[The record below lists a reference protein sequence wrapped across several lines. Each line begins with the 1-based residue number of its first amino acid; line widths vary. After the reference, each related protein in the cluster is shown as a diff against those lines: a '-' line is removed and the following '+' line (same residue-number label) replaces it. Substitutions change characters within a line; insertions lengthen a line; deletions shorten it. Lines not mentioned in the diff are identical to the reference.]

1 MALVPSETSD
11 STVKNMVGATPP
23 SLSLG
28 EMMAQRTA
36 ALKPY
41 KEDVEEKTKK
51 ASEFEAK
58 KGLFEQEQKMRTAG
72 AKYAALTA
80 AQQKAE
86 KAYEPVEDLEED
98 MLNAKFVPTQES
110 ARDLAALYGLIGV
123 VGWAIGSGG
132 KGNAMRAMSAQNG
145 MLEGY
150 QKGRADLYKKE
161 KDLFETNIKALRE
174 KAKIV
179 SEKAK
184 RVAELAAKD
193 PQAAAELSAYISA
206 QEGAEFYKQ
215 NAEKFGYAK
224 AAKDAEDS
232 FKAADKMYLEI
243 IKEYAR
249 AAKRTGKPQTMKGSD
264 GKLYMVYSEDD
275 IRPVQTP
282 EGVTLTKPTVEKTA
296 KGAST
301 KGASGAGGAVQFR
314 YNQAM
319 TNAGNQLANE
329 IENAASLP
337 VSATPPVLAEV
348 LTDPSKGLTD
358 AGKRFFSQ
366 KITDEEARAFQ
377 QVFAGMTRAIT
388 TIEASGRPSGATEGA
403 IREFAKSQPRAGDK
417 KINIYLSLA
426 QSKQVMDILVKDLK
440 AAQANSTQIAQ
451 AEEAKKRVD
460 SLITWTVKDV
470 NRILASGK
478 STLVDPKV
486 QDAMKTSK
494 TLGELNKQV
503 KPSSAKQYATEAD
516 AEKAF
521 KEGTLKSGDK
531 VIINGQSGTWE

>member
-1 MALVPSETSD
+1 MAVIPEQKTND
-11 STVKNMVGATPP
+11 AVKSMVGVSSP
-23 SLSLG
+23 SVNLG
-28 EMMAQRTA
+28 EMMAQRTS

-41 KEDVEEKTKK
+41 KEEAEAKAKK
-51 ASEFEAK
+51 ASEFEADK
-58 KGLFEQEQKMRTAG
+58 ALFEQQQKMRTAG
-72 AKYAALTA
+72 EKYAALTS

-86 KAYEPVEDLEED
+86 AAYEPVESLEQD
-98 MLNAKFVPTQES
+98 MLNATFVPTQES
-110 ARDLAALYGLIGV
+110 AKDLAALYGLIGV

-132 KGNAMRAMSAQNG
+132 KGDAMRAMSAQNG

-161 KDLFETNIKALRE
+161 KDLFETNIKSLRE
-174 KAKIV
+174 KAKVV

-193 PQAAAELSAYISA
+193 PQAAAELSTYISA
-206 QEGAEFYKQ
+206 QEGADFYRK
-215 NAEKFGYAK
+215 NVERFGYAK

-232 FKAADKMYLEI
+232 FKAADKMYGEI

-249 AAKRTGKPQTMKGSD
+249 AAKRTGKPQQMQGSD
-264 GKLYMVYSEDD
+264 GKLYFVYSEDD
-275 IRPVQTP
+275 VRPVQAP

-296 KGAST
+296 KGKGT
-301 KGASGAGGAVQFR
+301 GGASGAGGAVQFR

-337 VSATPPVLAEV
+337 ISATPPLLAEV
-348 LTDPSKGLTD
+348 LTDPTKGLTE
-358 AGKRFFSQ
+358 AGKRFFAQ
-366 KITDEEARAFQ
+366 KITDEESRAFQ

-460 SLITWTVKDV
+460 SLITWTVRDV

-478 STLVDPKV
+478 STLVDQKV
-486 QDAMKTSK
+486 QDAMESSK
-494 TLGELNKQV
+494 NLGELNKQV

-516 AEKAF
+516 ADKAF
-521 KEGTLKSGDK
+521 KDGTLKSGDK

>member
-1 MALVPSETSD
+1 
-11 STVKNMVGATPP
+11 
-23 SLSLG
+23 
-28 EMMAQRTA
+28 
-36 ALKPY
+36 
-41 KEDVEEKTKK
+41 
-51 ASEFEAK
+51 
-58 KGLFEQEQKMRTAG
+58 
-72 AKYAALTA
+72 
-80 AQQKAE
+80 
-86 KAYEPVEDLEED
+86 
-98 MLNAKFVPTQES
+98 
-110 ARDLAALYGLIGV
+110 
-123 VGWAIGSGG
+123 
-132 KGNAMRAMSAQNG
+132 MSAQNG

-161 KDLFETNIKALRE
+161 KDLFETNIKSLRE
-174 KAKIV
+174 KAKVV
-179 SEKAK
+179 SEKAR

-193 PQAAAELSAYISA
+193 PQAAAELSRYISG
-206 QEGAEFYKQ
+206 QEGAEFYLAK
-215 NAEKFGYAK
+215 ADRFGYAN
-224 AAKDAEDS
+224 AAKGAEET
-232 FKAADKMYLEI
+232 FKAADKLYGEI

-264 GKLYMVYSEDD
+264 GKLYMVYAEDD
-275 IRPVQTP
+275 VRPVQTP
-282 EGVTLTKPTVEKTA
+282 EGVSLTKPTVEKTA
-296 KGAST
+296 KGASSR
-301 KGASGAGGAVQFR
+301 ASSAAGGAVQFR

-337 VSATPPVLAEV
+337 ISATPPVLAEV
-348 LTDPSKGLTD
+348 LTDPSKSLTE
-358 AGKRFFSQ
+358 AGKKFFSQ
-366 KITDEEARAFQ
+366 KITNEESRAFQ

-426 QSKQVMDILVKDLK
+426 QSRQVMDILVKDLK

-460 SLITWTVKDV
+460 SLITWTVRDV
-470 NRILASGK
+470 NRIISSGK
-478 STLVDPKV
+478 STLVDQKV
-486 QDAMKTSK
+486 QDAMESSK

-503 KPSSAKQYATEAD
+503 KPSSAKQFATEAD
-516 AEKAF
+516 ADKAF